1 VVATRTLGG
10 VQFPVSKVLPL
21 MSTNPASLA
30 VTSAGSLSDAGR
42 KPRDSRTL
50 RRYGAA
56 VLLVVS
62 ALTVAVNRVV
72 AAPGLLE
79 DDGIAILREAAAR
92 SSPCA

>member
-10 VQFPVSKVLPL
+10 VQFRVSKVLPL

-62 ALTVAVNRVV
+62 ALAVAVNRVV
-72 AAPGLLE
+72 ALGLLE